1 MALQPRQCAP
11 SSSSTIH
18 LDHGAD
24 SAPFDPRDL
33 RVSSRG
39 LSLPSRWR
47 FEPGAEVA
55 VNFQV
60 DDGTHGLRP
69 STLRTTG
76 VVVDCE
82 PDARRA
88 GVFWLTLMFLESTD
102 DVLTL
107 VQALADYRAR
117 LAAEGTK
124 PAAKAHA
131 LDEIPDL
138 ELNGPTTFE
147 L

>member
-11 SSSSTIH
+11 SSSTIH

-24 SAPFDPRDL
+24 SAAFDPGDL

-39 LSLPSRWR
+39 LSLPSRWQ

-69 STLRTTG
+69 STLHTTG

-88 GVFWLTLMFLESTD
+88 GLFWLTLMFLESTD

-117 LAAEGTK
+117 LAAEGKK
-124 PAAKAHA
+124 PAPAHA

-138 ELNGPTTFE
+138 EFNGPTTFE

>member
-11 SSSSTIH
+11 SSSTIH

-24 SAPFDPRDL
+24 SASFDPRDL

-55 VNFQV
+55 VNFQL
-60 DDGTHGLRP
+60 DDGTSGLRP
-69 STLRTTG
+69 RTLHTTG

-88 GVFWLTLMFLESTD
+88 GVFWLTLLFLESTD

-117 LAAEGTK
+117 LAADNTK
-124 PAAKAHA
+124 APDHQA
-131 LDEIPDL
+131 LESIPDL
-138 ELNGPTTFE
+138 KLEGPSCEF
-147 L
+147 